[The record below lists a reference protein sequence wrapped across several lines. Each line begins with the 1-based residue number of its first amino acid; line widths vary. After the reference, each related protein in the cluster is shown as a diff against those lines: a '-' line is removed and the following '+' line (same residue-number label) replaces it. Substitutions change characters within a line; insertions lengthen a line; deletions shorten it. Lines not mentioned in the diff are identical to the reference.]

1 MIILMISLGQ
11 NNFSYS
17 LTFLLACF
25 ASACQ
30 VIMRIYSTFE
40 KIDHWPLYRTT
51 VAPKTDRLPKTNVP
65 LRDPLLLKPE
75 PHFLSCWDRESRR
88 SLQIYQYCRLRIPH
102 LVACTCVRRIQM
114 IPFHTA
120 LPSPMRYE
128 QILEREYLHIVK
140 QLQEENMGGIYEPA
154 ITNVR
159 VWLSLGKK
167 IL

>member
-1 MIILMISLGQ
+1 
-11 NNFSYS
+11 
-17 LTFLLACF
+17 
-25 ASACQ
+25 
-30 VIMRIYSTFE
+30 
-40 KIDHWPLYRTT
+40 
-51 VAPKTDRLPKTNVP
+51 
-65 LRDPLLLKPE
+65 
-75 PHFLSCWDRESRR
+75 
-88 SLQIYQYCRLRIPH
+88 
-102 LVACTCVRRIQM
+102 M

-154 ITNVR
+154 STNVR